1 MDDFLTSG
9 GPITTAANIKDGI
22 NPAYD
27 IAAFLLTYPQF
38 TDVVP
43 TVVLQNFIDLAN
55 ACVKQARYKTAWI
68 ICMGFF
74 VAHFAT
80 LYLQSAKVAG
90 TAAVEVLAAAEARG
104 IITGET
110 VDGVSYTTDVSAIN
124 NDLNGWAQWKLTQF
138 GVQFAS
144 FARIYGKGGMYVW

>member
-1 MDDFLTSG
+1 MYDSFTSG
-9 GPITTAANIKDGI
+9 GPITAAANIKDGT
-22 NPAYD
+22 NPTYD
-27 IAAFLLTYPQF
+27 ITAFLLAYPQF
-38 TDVVP
+38 TDIVP
-43 TVVLQNFIDLAN
+43 SAILQNFIDYAH
-55 ACVKQARYKTAWI
+55 ACVKKTRYKAAWI

-80 LYLQSAKVAG
+80 LYLQSAKSAG
-90 TAAVEVLAAAEARG
+90 TAAEEVMAAAEARG
-104 IITGET
+104 LVTGET
-110 VDGVSYTTDVSAIN
+110 VDGVSYTTDVNAVN